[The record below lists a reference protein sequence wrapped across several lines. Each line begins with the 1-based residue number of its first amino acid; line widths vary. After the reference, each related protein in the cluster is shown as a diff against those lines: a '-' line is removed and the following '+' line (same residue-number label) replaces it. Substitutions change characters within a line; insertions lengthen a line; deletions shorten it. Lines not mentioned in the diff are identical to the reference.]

1 MKSRLKF
8 WLKYA
13 LALIFHYSGYN
24 HFCFRILKRNYIIML
39 HRISE
44 KNDVLS
50 ISIKEHNLT
59 TSIIW
64 CRKLGQITSIGELA
78 NTNEAANLFAFT
90 FDDGYASVESILNL
104 PVKAPMTVYLSTGFI
119 GTERNFW
126 ATYIEE
132 LLLTQDIKYIDL
144 NSFNLGSYPLQCIR
158 QRKQA
163 ITTLNKRIKEL
174 HPLVIDELM
183 SYLEQKF
190 SGYTKTES
198 GFLTWQQVKQL
209 AAAGITIGSHTHNH
223 AITSKISRQE
233 FEAELR
239 QSNELIEQHIGSKA
253 IHFAYPNGQKSDIA
267 EFCPQVL
274 AAAGFLSAVTTVEGA
289 NLTGCDR
296 YLLKR
301 FNLTDTR
308 MENPLGKP
316 SFAMFTTML
325 NNPLG
330 IH

>member
-24 HFCFRILKRNYIIML
+24 HFCFKILKRNYIIML
-39 HRISE
+39 HRISD
-44 KNDVLS
+44 KSDVLS
-50 ISIKEHNLT
+50 ISIKERNLAC
-59 TSIIW
+59 SITW
-64 CRKLGQITSIGELA
+64 CKKLGPITSIGEVATTNRA
-78 NTNEAANLFAFT
+78 NNLFAFT
-90 FDDGYASVESILNL
+90 FDDGYASVEKILDL

-132 LLLTQDIKYIDL
+132 LLLTPDIRRIDL
-144 NSFNLGSYPLQCIR
+144 NDFDLGSYDLKCMR
-158 QRKQA
+158 QRRQA
-163 ITTLNKRIKEL
+163 ITTLNNRIKQR
-174 HPLVIDELM
+174 HPSAIEELM
-183 SYLEQKF
+183 QYLEVEF
-190 SGYTKTES
+190 SAYTKTES
-198 GFLTWQQVKQL
+198 NFLTWQQVKQL
-209 AAAGITIGSHTHNH
+209 AKEGITIGSHTHNH

-233 FEAELR
+233 FESELR
-239 QSNELIEQHIGSKA
+239 QSNELIEQHIGTRA
-253 IHFAYPNGQKSDIA
+253 VHFAYPNGQKCDIA

-274 AAAGFLSAVTTVEGA
+274 ADAGFLSAVTTIEGA
-289 NLTGCDR
+289 NTAACDP

-301 FNLTDTR
+301 FNLTDKR

-316 SFAMFTTML
+316 SLAMFTTML